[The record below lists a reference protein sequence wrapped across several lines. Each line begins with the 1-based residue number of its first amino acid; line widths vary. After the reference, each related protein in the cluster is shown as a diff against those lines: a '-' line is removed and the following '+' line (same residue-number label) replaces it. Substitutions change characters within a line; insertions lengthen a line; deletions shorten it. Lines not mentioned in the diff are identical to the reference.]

1 MMGNV
6 FANNIIKVDY
16 FSHVSYCYKLRQ
28 IFNIYYKDACVLS
41 HFGCV

>member
-1 MMGNV
+1 MYLQT
-6 FANNIIKVDY
+6 IKVDY

-41 HFGCV
+41 HFSCV